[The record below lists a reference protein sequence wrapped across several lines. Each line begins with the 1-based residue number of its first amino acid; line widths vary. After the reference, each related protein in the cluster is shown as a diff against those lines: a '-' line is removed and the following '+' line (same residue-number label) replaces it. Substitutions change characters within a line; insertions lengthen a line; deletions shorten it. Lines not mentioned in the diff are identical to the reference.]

1 MRKIVVF
8 ILSLIILILI
18 YNGYNYKNTEYI
30 KNNYLKLKTNLNIIN
45 IEKISLKEIVKDETI
60 TSKNI
65 NDVVMFKEFGRPN
78 IKNTN
83 TIIGAH
89 SGIGRKAKFKDLEKI
104 SINDKVQFYYK
115 EKEYNYVVIE
125 KFFVHEKDLTVL
137 NNIRNK
143 TTLTLLTCN
152 SLNDE
157 YRLIVI
163 LELDWLY
170 VL

>member
-89 SGIGRKAKFKDLEKI
+89 SGSGRKAKFKDLEKI

-163 LELDWLY
+163 LELD
-170 VL
+170 